1 MKQGTEI
8 MILKKINWVTLGVY
22 YLIVCLNICFSS
34 NSINCIEHT
43 AQHFRDSIWI
53 SSMGIYAGFWFSENE
68 TLPHLY
74 VYRQSPWWAY
84 NVHCIDHDEFFIWS
98 RFEVE
103 FTCAELEL
111 NSNGVGRSCG
121 GLSGP
126 VIVPGP
132 AGNGT
137 GHNPLVH
144 CGLWHSFDFPRRTL
158 QDLPKRY
165 LLYLYLVWIWLVR

>member
-1 MKQGTEI
+1 MFLNRQNG
-8 MILKKINWVTLGVY
+8 VTLGNY
-22 YLIVCLNICFSS
+22 YLIVSLYICLFKSD
-34 NSINCIEHT
+34 SINCIEHA

-53 SSMGIYAGFWFSENE
+53 SSMGIYAGLWFSENE

-84 NVHCIDHDEFFIWS
+84 NVHCIDYDEFFIWS

-103 FTCAELEL
+103 FTCAEFEL
-111 NSNGVGRSCG
+111 NSNGVGRGCCR
-121 GLSGP
+121 LSGP
-126 VIVPGP
+126 ITVPGA

-137 GHNPLVH
+137 GHHPLVH

-165 LLYLYLVWIWLVR
+165 LLYLYFLRIRLVR